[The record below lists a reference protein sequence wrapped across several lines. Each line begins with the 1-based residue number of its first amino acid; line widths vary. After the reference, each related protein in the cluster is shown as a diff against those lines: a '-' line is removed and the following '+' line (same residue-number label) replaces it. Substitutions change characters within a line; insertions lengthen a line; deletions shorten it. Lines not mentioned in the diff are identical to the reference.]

1 MNNNNPFPSP
11 SSPLG
16 GLLLELYRDHERAR
30 PNDALQFCSNWFQS
44 RLEEQRTRARD
55 ALGALGGNTA
65 YNETGRGSTGS
76 LQNRHSFGTH
86 GTLSRRT
93 SVFIDVPQSVSAPS
107 VAGTDDEAID
117 PLERK
122 RASTSSNFSG
132 GRNSQRNSGA
142 GIFSNPFAKSSVTP
156 PPNLPPIIAGPS
168 STSSSAIGFTNP
180 FSPSSTPLS
189 PLAPLPANG
198 TNPSPGDFLHPP
210 NSAIFARRTSVSA
223 ESIPIEELESGSG
236 FLGSQRYVPPYHP
249 KSSTQLA
256 RIKASIANNFIFR
269 DLDEEQETGVL
280 NAMQEVAV
288 GEGEEVIRQGDVGEY
303 FYVVESGILDCYI
316 KSEDSQ
322 ATVPTPSSPTS
333 PTTSSSTDS
342 YPPPLVSHPHYGA
355 LVASCPPGTSFG
367 ELALMYGHPRAATV
381 LSRVPSLL
389 WALDRITFRTIILK
403 AAHRRRTMYEGFL
416 KEVVLLKGLSQ
427 GERSKIADALVSRV
441 YEDGENVVKQG
452 EMGDTFFFV
461 EEGEAI
467 VTKRVPRGE
476 RRGSAYVIP
485 PGSNGQ
491 RVDGDA
497 DDDTEEIIVGR
508 LIKGDYFGELSL
520 LRLAPRAATV
530 SAIVRPA
537 APLNLSAPLA
547 TVGEEQTTTPT
558 SLTSTP
564 TFNITPSS
572 PAVRN
577 PPSMFSTP
585 PMVNAMSNAPIVV
598 GGRLG
603 PKLKVAALD
612 APAFTRLL
620 GPLREIMERRAGE
633 SYLM

>member
-1 MNNNNPFPSP
+1 MNHNNTFPNPA
-11 SSPLG
+11 SPLG
-16 GLLLELYRDHERAR
+16 GLLLELVRDHERAR
-30 PNDALQFCSNWFQS
+30 PNDALQFCSNWFQLK
-44 RLEEQRTRARD
+44 LEEQRTRARD
-55 ALGALGGNTA
+55 ALGALGSNTA
-65 YNETGRGSTGS
+65 YGEVGRGSTGS
-76 LQNRHSFGTH
+76 FSNRQSFGTH

-93 SVFIDVPQSVSAPS
+93 SIFVDVPQSVSTAG
-107 VAGTDDEAID
+107 VAGADDEAID
-117 PLERK
+117 PN
-122 RASTSSNFSG
+122 SSAG
-132 GRNSQRNSGA
+132 
-142 GIFSNPFAKSSVTP
+142 GIFSNPFAKSSATP
-156 PPNLPPIIAGPS
+156 PPNFPPTIAEP
-168 STSSSAIGFTNP
+168 TPASSSNIGFTNP

-223 ESIPIEELESGSG
+223 ESISIEELEGGRNS
-236 FLGSQRYVPPYHP
+236 RYLPPYHP
-249 KSSTQLA
+249 KSPTQLA

-316 KSEDSQ
+316 KSEGSQ
-322 ATVPTPSSPTS
+322 AAPVPTPSSPTS
-333 PTTSSSTDS
+333 PTTSSPADT
-342 YPPPLVSHPHYGA
+342 YPPPLTSHSRYGV

-381 LSRVPSLL
+381 LSRVSSLL

-441 YEDGENVVKQG
+441 YEDGENVVNQG

-476 RRGSAYVIP
+476 RRGSAY
-485 PGSNGQ
+485 
-491 RVDGDA
+491 
-497 DDDTEEIIVGR
+497 EIIVGR

-530 SAIVRPA
+530 SAIAR
-537 APLNLSAPLA
+537 
-547 TVGEEQTTTPT
+547 
-558 SLTSTP
+558 
-564 TFNITPSS
+564 
-572 PAVRN
+572 
-577 PPSMFSTP
+577 
-585 PMVNAMSNAPIVV
+585 
-598 GGRLG
+598 RLG